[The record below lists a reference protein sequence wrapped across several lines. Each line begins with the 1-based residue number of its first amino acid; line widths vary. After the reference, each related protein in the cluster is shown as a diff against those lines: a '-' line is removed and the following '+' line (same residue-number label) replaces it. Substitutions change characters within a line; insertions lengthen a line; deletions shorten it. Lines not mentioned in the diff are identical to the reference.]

1 MQFEKVH
8 TKRILAF
15 LNSETMNISD
25 GRPNDYYG

>member
-15 LNSETMNISD
+15 LNPETMNISD
-25 GRPNDYYG
+25 GLMTIMGR